1 MMPSMTSGV
10 KSPIRYLERRAIHAV
25 LLLLGASLLS
35 FLFSSLAPGSFF
47 DEMKLNPQISP
58 ETVAALRSQY
68 GLDQPLPVRYVRWV
82 ESVLRGEWGYSFAY
96 NQPVRSLLMVRA
108 RNTLLLTTLA
118 MALAWLIAVPIGVW
132 IASHRGRWDDQL
144 ASASTSLLLSVP
156 ELVLALGLLY
166 LVIRTHALP
175 VGGMVSTGFDRLGSW
190 EQVRDLAAH
199 LSVPVTTLVLA
210 SLPILIRHVRTSMI
224 EVLQAPF
231 IQAARGHGISRSRL
245 LFCYALPAAAN
256 PLISL
261 FGLSVAGLLSGSLL
275 VEVITGWPGLGPLLL
290 EACFSR
296 DIYVVIGVVMASTMF
311 MILGSLLA
319 DVMLVVADPRVRTDH
334 A

>member
-1 MMPSMTSGV
+1 M
-10 KSPIRYLERRAIHAV
+10 KYLERRVIHAA
-25 LLLLGASLLS
+25 LLLIGASVLS

-68 GLDQPLPVRYVRWV
+68 GLDQPLRVKYFRWV
-82 ESVLRGEWGYSFAY
+82 KSVLRGEWGYSFAY
-96 NQPVRSLLMVRA
+96 NQPVRSLLVVRS

-118 MALAWLIAVPIGVW
+118 MTLAWLIAVPVGVW
-132 IASHRGRWDDQL
+132 VASRHGRWEDQL
-144 ASASTSLLLSVP
+144 TSASTSVLLSVP

-175 VGGMVSTGFDRLGSW
+175 VGGMVSSGFDRLGSW
-190 EQVRDLAAH
+190 GRVRDLAEH
-199 LSVPVTTLVLA
+199 LIVPVTTLVLA
-210 SLPILIRHVRTSMI
+210 SLPILIRHVRASMI

-231 IQAARGHGISRSRL
+231 IQAARGHGIGRARL

-296 DIYVVIGVVMASTMF
+296 DLYVVIGVVMASTLF
-311 MILGSLLA
+311 MIFGSLLA
-319 DVMLVVADPRVRTDH
+319 DVMLVAADPRIRTDQ

>member
-25 LLLLGASLLS
+25 LLLIGASLLS

-58 ETVAALRSQY
+58 ETVAALRAQY

-82 ESVLRGEWGYSFAY
+82 KSVFRGEWGYSFAY

-132 IASHRGRWDDQL
+132 IASRRGRWDDQL
-144 ASASTSLLLSVP
+144 ASASTALLLSVP

-190 EQVRDLAAH
+190 EKVRDLAAH
-199 LSVPVTTLVLA
+199 LIVPVTTLVLA
-210 SLPILIRHVRTSMI
+210 SLPILIRHVRASMM

-231 IQAARGHGISRSRL
+231 IQAARGHGIGRSRL

-319 DVMLVVADPRVRTDH
+319 DVMLLVADPRIRTDH

>member
-1 MMPSMTSGV
+1 MMPSMTPGV

-25 LLLLGASLLS
+25 LLLIGASLLS

-82 ESVLRGEWGYSFAY
+82 KSVFRGEWGYSFAY

-132 IASHRGRWDDQL
+132 IASRRGRWDDQL

-190 EQVRDLAAH
+190 EQVGDLAAH
-199 LSVPVTTLVLA
+199 LIVPETTLVLA
-210 SLPILIRHVRTSMI
+210 SLPILIRHVRASMI

-231 IQAARGHGISRSRL
+231 IQAARGHGIGRSRL

-275 VEVITGWPGLGPLLL
+275 VEVIAGWPGLGPLLL

-311 MILGSLLA
+311 MILGTLLA

>member
-1 MMPSMTSGV
+1 MTSGV
-10 KSPIRYLERRAIHAV
+10 KSPIRYLERRALHAV

-82 ESVLRGEWGYSFAY
+82 KSVLRGEWGYSFAY

-118 MALAWLIAVPIGVW
+118 MALAWLMAVPIGVW
-132 IASHRGRWDDQL
+132 IASRRGRWDDQL

-190 EQVRDLAAH
+190 EQVRDLAVH
-199 LSVPVTTLVLA
+199 LIVPVATLVLA
-210 SLPILIRHVRTSMI
+210 SLPILIRHVRASMI

-231 IQAARGHGISRSRL
+231 IQAARGHGISGSRL

-275 VEVITGWPGLGPLLL
+275 VEVIAGWPGLGPLLL